1 MWRQAD
7 EDLHKTGGCV
17 DRAMKLFGISGAAPD
32 DILGLVVINS
42 LTRKSTD
49 LATFRA
55 NFSWK

>member
-1 MWRQAD
+1 
-7 EDLHKTGGCV
+7 
-17 DRAMKLFGISGAAPD
+17 MKLFGISGAAPD